1 MKYRGFTLIELLVV
15 IAIIAILA
23 AILLPALSRAREA
36 ARRATCQSNLKQLG
50 TVFKMYAGE
59 SQGAF
64 WPPIKSSNC
73 MGMPLVWD
81 LTPDLTKM
89 YPDYLDDMDALLCPS
104 SMAKRTAL
112 DEWDIGPAQG
122 PAWSTSMKTNN
133 GIVDACEVVSVPYN
147 YLGWTI
153 PPAMGEGFDAMVMGG
168 GMVMPMDPLSM
179 NMDALAMPWSMGHTS
194 VVNSDWKLDPLVNG
208 HDMALRVREGIE
220 RFYLTDVL
228 NSALGSESQS
238 TLAVMWD
245 SIMNGRGRHFNHL
258 PGGCNVLYLDGH
270 VAFLHYAEDG
280 AFPANGTGINLH
292 HGMHRHAGGMV
303 ML

>member
-1 MKYRGFTLIELLVV
+1 
-15 IAIIAILA
+15 
-23 AILLPALSRAREA
+23 
-36 ARRATCQSNLKQLG
+36 
-50 TVFKMYAGE
+50 
-59 SQGAF
+59 
-64 WPPIKSSNC
+64 
-73 MGMPLVWD
+73 
-81 LTPDLTKM
+81 
-89 YPDYLDDMDALLCPS
+89 
-104 SMAKRTAL
+104 
-112 DEWDIGPAQG
+112 
-122 PAWSTSMKTNN
+122 
-133 GIVDACEVVSVPYN
+133 
-147 YLGWTI
+147 
-153 PPAMGEGFDAMVMGG
+153 
-168 GMVMPMDPLSM
+168 
-179 NMDALAMPWSMGHTS
+179 
-194 VVNSDWKLDPLVNG
+194 VVNSDWELNPLVNG
-208 HDMALRVREGIE
+208 YDAALRVREGIE